1 MQSRFNVS
9 LSFYAETCTK
19 YLWYFRRC
27 AFLITF
33 FYFLSSNH
41 RAAVSLFTTFH
52 STHSVLAE
60 LLSPF
65 YYPEISVSLFLSFLI
80 PRSEFFFFFFFVAQT
95 FPPPFVLSRK
105 FLSFFCFLSP
115 SPYWNLSSFWCPCI
129 ATSDCR
135 NPLCHCPCIPLFIT
149 AAPFS
154 MSLRRSSLIK
164 FFYRWNIGG
173 FHVHWFHILLQ
184 DYINMPRQ

>member
-80 PRSEFFFFFFFVAQT
+80 PRSEFFFFFFLLLKRSRLLSFYRGNFFLFFVFYHLPLIEICPPFGVLASLLLIAVIP
-95 FPPPFVLSRK
+95 FAIVLAFPFLLPPPLFQ
-105 FLSFFCFLSP
+105 
-115 SPYWNLSSFWCPCI
+115 CPC
-129 ATSDCR
+129 AD
-135 NPLCHCPCIPLFIT
+135 
-149 AAPFS
+149 
-154 MSLRRSSLIK
+154 LR
-164 FFYRWNIGG
+164 
-173 FHVHWFHILLQ
+173 
-184 DYINMPRQ
+184 